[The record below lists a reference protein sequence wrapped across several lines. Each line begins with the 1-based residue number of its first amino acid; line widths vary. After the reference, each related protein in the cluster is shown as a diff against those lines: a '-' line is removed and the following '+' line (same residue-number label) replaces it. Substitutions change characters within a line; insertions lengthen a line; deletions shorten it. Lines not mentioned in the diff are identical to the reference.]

1 MVGIVSAPD
10 QLPDLVH
17 VAEVGPEAADD
28 VTRLIH
34 AGFGVRPELDPPST
48 ATSETVA
55 SVAEALAEGGGLVA
69 RSFARPVGALLLAPD
84 GPWLGLRRVSVA
96 PEGQGRGVAT
106 ALAAAAEEVAVRR
119 GHTRMRLTARV
130 ELPRT
135 VALWTRLG
143 YREIDR
149 EGPLL
154 TLAKE
159 VPVRCVA
166 DDAEATRTLGQR
178 VAGVL
183 RAGDLVILTG
193 DLGAGKTTLTQGIGQ
208 GLGVRGAVTSPTFV
222 LSRVHPSVSGG
233 PTLVHVDAYR
243 IGAALELDDLDLDV
257 SLDTAVTVVEWGE
270 GLAERL
276 ADDRLVVS
284 VRRATGN
291 APGEQRSIGL
301 AAVGA
306 RWVGSD
312 LRSAVT

>member
-1 MVGIVSAPD
+1 MSTS
-10 QLPDLVH
+10 QQQREHLVH
-17 VAEVGPEAADD
+17 VSEVGAEFAED

-34 AGFGVRPELDPPST
+34 AGFGDRPELDPPST
-48 ATSETVA
+48 AMSETED
-55 SVAEALAEGGGLVA
+55 SVAEALGTGGGLLAAVDG
-69 RSFARPVGALLLAPD
+69 RPVGALLLAPD

-96 PEGQGRGVAT
+96 PSGQGRGVAK
-106 ALAAAAEEVAVRR
+106 ALAAAAEETAVRR

-130 ELPRT
+130 ELPPT
-135 VALWTRLG
+135 VALWTGLG
-143 YREIDR
+143 YREIAR

-166 DDAEATRTLGQR
+166 DDAEATQALGR
-178 VAGVL
+178 RLAGVL

-193 DLGAGKTTLTQGIGQ
+193 DLGAGKTTLTQGLGE
-208 GLGVRGAVTSPTFV
+208 GLGIRGPVTSPTFV

-233 PTLVHVDAYR
+233 PALVHVDAYR
-243 IGAALELDDLDLDV
+243 LGEALELDDLDLDV
-257 SLDTAVTVVEWGE
+257 SLGTAVTVVEWGE

-284 VRRATGN
+284 VRRTTGSDD
-291 APGEQRSIGL
+291 GEQRSITL

-306 RWVGSD
+306 RWVGSY
-312 LRSAVT
+312 LRRNVT